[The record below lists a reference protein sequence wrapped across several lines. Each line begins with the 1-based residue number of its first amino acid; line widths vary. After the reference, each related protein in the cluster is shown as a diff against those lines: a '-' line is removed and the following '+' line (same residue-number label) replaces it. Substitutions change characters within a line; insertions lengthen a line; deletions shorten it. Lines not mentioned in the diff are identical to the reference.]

1 MMLFQ
6 IVQAIGCSVYFVFF
20 LLFLGASRVPR
31 TNPGAGWWA
40 LAMAAACL
48 SRLALWTFT
57 AQDVAEHAMTVYA
70 FFLVLEKLSL
80 MLGAVSF
87 FGSRLSQYWI
97 WALAALAQGWVLFRF
112 LAEPAYWL
120 FLSGLTVFN
129 ILALLIVI
137 NTIWQSQ
144 LKLPTSIRLICISGC
159 ALLALHWSL
168 FVPIAVWVYPAWQDQ
183 AMVLGTVLVLM
194 QYLALLSAVFMLFQK
209 RLLDSEAR
217 ALAMA
222 YQDPLTG
229 LSNKRYVDVLFEQAL
244 LLANRPHQCLALLYI
259 DLDKFKPIND
269 SAGHQIGD
277 LVLKEIARRLKAS
290 LRSTDI
296 CARVGGDEFVVI
308 VTQLENEQCVVD
320 IAEKLLK
327 QLQLPVSIAQNQ
339 YQLGASIGISLHPKH
354 GQQLAELLE
363 KADQAMYRVKQQSRN
378 SYQVYRE
385 L

>member
-1 MMLFQ
+1 
-6 IVQAIGCSVYFVFF
+6 
-20 LLFLGASRVPR
+20 
-31 TNPGAGWWA
+31 
-40 LAMAAACL
+40 
-48 SRLALWTFT
+48 
-57 AQDVAEHAMTVYA
+57 MTVYA
-70 FFLVLEKLSL
+70 FFLVLEKLGL
-80 MLGAVSF
+80 MLGAASF
-87 FGSRLSQYWI
+87 FGSRLAPCWI
-97 WALAALAQGWVLFRF
+97 WALAGLAQGWVLFRF

-120 FLSGLTVFN
+120 FFSGLSLFN
-129 ILALLIVI
+129 MLALLFVI
-137 NTIWQSQ
+137 ITIWQSQ
-144 LKLPTSIRLICISGC
+144 LIVPTSIRLICISGC

-168 FVPIAVWVYPAWQDQ
+168 FVPIAVLVYPAWQDH
-183 AMVLGTVLVLM
+183 AMVLGTVVVLM
-194 QYLALLSAVFMLFQK
+194 QYLGLLSAVFMLFQK
-209 RLLDSEAR
+209 RLLDSEAK

-229 LSNKRYVDVLFEQAL
+229 LGNKRYIDVLFEQAL

-308 VTQLENEQCVVD
+308 VTQLEDEQSVVD